1 MENFINLWYQSGRG
15 PTKSKSKG
23 KTQKKKESTSNVKSK
38 SKSNTHSKKKQG
50 MDEPNPELMKYPS
63 YKREYECRTQHC
75 SKDWIKLSK
84 CGKNVCNTDKI
95 KKTMLAIEKTSVPL
109 NQCIEDNCY
118 KELKNL
124 SQPRGKFNFKKFE
137 KFQNCSTKKCG
148 KENKVF
154 QKEFKKITSKKNP
167 EHKQLP
173 KVGMCLQDKCSKY
186 NVKYQNCKKNNCSKD
201 SNNKSKANKN
211 KASKSKKQP
220 SSKSKNKSKTKIN
233 HSNQKMSKKHNSL
246 SSSNKTKKSH
256 VKPNFLNISRV
267 KA

>member
-1 MENFINLWYQSGRG
+1 MIEDFINLWYQSGKG
-15 PTKSKSKG
+15 KSKTKSKGSRQ
-23 KTQKKKESTSNVKSK
+23 TKKQSTSNVKSK
-38 SKSNTHSKKKQG
+38 SKSNTHSKKKYI

-63 YKREYECRTQHC
+63 YKREYECKSQRC
-75 SKDWIKLSK
+75 KKDWVKFNK

-95 KKTMLAIEKTSVPL
+95 KKTMLGIEKNSAPL

-118 KELKNL
+118 RELKNL

-137 KFQNCSTKKCG
+137 KFQNCSTKKCD
-148 KENKVF
+148 KETKKF
-154 QKEFKKITSKKNP
+154 EIDLKKITSKKNP
-167 EHKQLP
+167 QHKNLV
-173 KVGMCLQDKCSKY
+173 KVGMCLLDKCDKY
-186 NVKYQNCKKNNCSKD
+186 NVKYQNCKKSNCSKD
-201 SNNKSKANKN
+201 NSNKS

-220 SSKSKNKSKTKIN
+220 SSKSKSKSKTKIN

-267 KA
+267 KI